1 MDSLDFLFPHQKEEI
16 LWRTATSKE
25 SLQPEVSW
33 KRVKLI
39 EKELG
44 KLAEKMKP
52 IKEANPTRTHDE
64 CVNLLVHELFVS

>member
-44 KLAEKMKP
+44 NLADAWSWLTYSRAPRREGGLP
-52 IKEANPTRTHDE
+52 SNA
-64 CVNLLVHELFVS
+64 S